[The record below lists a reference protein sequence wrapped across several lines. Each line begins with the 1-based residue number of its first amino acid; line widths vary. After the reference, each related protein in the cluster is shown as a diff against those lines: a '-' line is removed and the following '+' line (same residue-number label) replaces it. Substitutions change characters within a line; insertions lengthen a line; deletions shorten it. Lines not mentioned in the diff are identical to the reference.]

1 MTAMQVLITV
11 LIAAGV
17 TILLRTAPF
26 LLFPSGKQSPAFIT
40 WLGNQLPRAVMMMLL
55 VYCLKDISL
64 TTAPYGAPALIAVA
78 VTAALH
84 VWKRNSLV
92 SIGGGTLCYM
102 LLVQLVF

>member
-1 MTAMQVLITV
+1 MTDMQVLLTV

-17 TILLRTAPF
+17 TILLRAAPF
-26 LLFPSGKQSPAFIT
+26 LLFPSGKQAPAFIT
-40 WLGNQLPRAVMMMLL
+40 WLCNQLPRAVMMMLL

-84 VWKRNSLV
+84 VWKRSTLL
-92 SIGGGTLCYM
+92 SIGAGTELYM
-102 LLVQLVF
+102 ILIRL

>member
-40 WLGNQLPRAVMMMLL
+40 WL
-55 VYCLKDISL
+55 
-64 TTAPYGAPALIAVA
+64 
-78 VTAALH
+78 
-84 VWKRNSLV
+84 
-92 SIGGGTLCYM
+92 
-102 LLVQLVF
+102 